1 MQEAIL
7 VATPDTWGVLL
18 MLYQASNTNMGI
30 YIFGVSLVV
39 GTYQIKQNTT
49 LNGEKS
55 YWLPNFFHP
64 SITIGFYHK
73 HSTSLKIHDTYYT
86 FPPKKLN

>member
-7 VATPDTWGVLL
+7 VATPDTWRVLL
-18 MLYQASNTNMGI
+18 MLYQASNKNMGI

-49 LNGEKS
+49 LNGENPTGFQIS
-55 YWLPNFFHP
+55 STHP
-64 SITIGFYHK
+64 
-73 HSTSLKIHDTYYT
+73 
-86 FPPKKLN
+86 